1 MIPNLPD
8 LGNLRAKRNIVN
20 STTLT
25 SVNNAHNLSLVKE
38 TNILQWKPISDTR
51 MVQFGVNFLYQ
62 ESTKKPAKFGLTNVT
77 NTYLSN
83 LVICDNPK
91 KFLFWHGIHPTTAA
105 HEIFAKAALKT
116 LNIRE
121 SHSSQS

>member
-8 LGNLRAKRNIVN
+8 LGNLRAKRNTVN

-38 TNILQWKPISDTR
+38 TNILKRKPTSDTR
-51 MVQFGVNFLYQ
+51 TVQFGVNFLYQ
-62 ESTKKPAKFGLTNVT
+62 ESTKNPAKFGPTNVS

-83 LVICDNPK
+83 LVICDNPN
-91 KFLFWHGIHPTTAA
+91 KFLFWDGINPTTAA
-105 HEIFAKAALKT
+105 HEILAKAALQT

-121 SHSSQS
+121 SHSSPS